1 MICAWESL
9 VQILPAWLRLQIRE
23 PYPDVLQ
30 EIRLRLQAPPELVC
44 SDGVRR
50 LDKPVSGGDIGFCIQ
65 AASRYSPWASES
77 MTSRGYIT
85 APGGHRIGICG
96 EAVFK
101 NGVFSLFQKV
111 SNERQRSV
119 LIDFY
124 INNQTLEQISEN
136 LNLSVSSVKRLKKKG
151 LKTAKAVYERGN
163 NKA

>member
-1 MICAWESL
+1 MDFFDFIMSPKRTAAEEKT
-9 VQILPAWLRLQIRE
+9 LRRSFGNYNSEYKKAIERRIS
-23 PYPDVLQ
+23 
-30 EIRLRLQAPPELVC
+30 EIEDLRC
-44 SDGVRR
+44 
-50 LDKPVSGGDIGFCIQ
+50 
-65 AASRYSPWASES
+65 
-77 MTSRGYIT
+77 
-85 APGGHRIGICG
+85 
-96 EAVFK
+96 
-101 NGVFSLFQKV
+101 GVFSLFQKV